1 MKKILFASA
10 FALIGTFAMANET
23 TTIKNDK
30 VVKDKT
36 EEVKKVEKK
45 TYDIVCVP
53 EKLSCTEDC
62 LNIDTEIEYTQEQL
76 DAEFD
81 QIEQYNCGG

>member
-1 MKKILFASA
+1 MFILFSRR
-10 FALIGTFAMANET
+10 T
-23 TTIKNDK
+23 KNFRRLVCGNK
-30 VVKDKT
+30 K
-36 EEVKKVEKK
+36 EKKVEKK

-53 EKLSCTEDC
+53 VKLSCTEDC